1 MPETD
6 TSPKPFFPPAA
17 PPPMDAQPGPDSA
30 PIEDRAIDPPPA
42 DETDR
47 SDWMFP
53 SLDTEHLRRLRAQLR
68 TNIPGDGTHAAAVS
82 TLLGALVDFELMTR
96 PPLVVTRAQGEPATG
111 MWPHDGHLDEVDRAA
126 V

>member
-1 MPETD
+1 MPEQAN
-6 TSPKPFFPPAA
+6 PFFGQPNPPRPPA

-30 PIEDRAIDPPPA
+30 PIEDRAIDPPPV

-68 TNIPGDGTHAAAVS
+68 TNIPGDATHAAAVS
-82 TLLGALVDFELMTR
+82 TLLGALVDFELATR
-96 PPLVVTRAQGEPATG
+96 PPVIPTREPTATV
-111 MWPHDGHLDEVDRAA
+111 HTADGLDELDVLAK
-126 V
+126 